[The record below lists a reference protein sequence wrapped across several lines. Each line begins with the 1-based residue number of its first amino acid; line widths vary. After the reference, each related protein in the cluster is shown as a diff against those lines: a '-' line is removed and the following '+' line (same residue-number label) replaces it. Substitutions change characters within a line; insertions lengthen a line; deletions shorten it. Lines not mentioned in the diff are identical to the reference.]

1 MEHGS
6 FEDQS
11 QATFSLTDE
20 DHTLANAVR
29 FTLNQEL
36 VIHLFLFPFFFHYAV
51 ITASTNINYL
61 LEFCLKIITQLVK

>member
-11 QATFSLTDE
+11 KATFSLTDE

-36 VIHLFLFPFFFHYAV
+36 VFLFPFFFHYAV
-51 ITASTNINYL
+51 VTASVLI
-61 LEFCLKIITQLVK
+61 